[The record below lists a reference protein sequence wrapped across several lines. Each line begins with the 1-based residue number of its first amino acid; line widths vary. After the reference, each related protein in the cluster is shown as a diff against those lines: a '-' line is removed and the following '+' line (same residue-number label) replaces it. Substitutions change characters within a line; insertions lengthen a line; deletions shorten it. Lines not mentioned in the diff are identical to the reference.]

1 MKVIKYP
8 ILFIIFLIIS
18 CSKPATKTP
27 RDVLHLYKKAI
38 KNNDPRLAYS
48 LLDKET
54 QTKIPFSFFKK
65 RWEKYKKELVYQ
77 AALLDKSSVKQRVSI
92 NFENNTRIE
101 MVTEKDKWK
110 VKESPG
116 LSPSPATPQQLI
128 AGMVK
133 SLERLDM
140 STYISYLSPAY
151 RQKYMADI
159 RKKLEYLK
167 KAQER
172 LENRKQEVGEE
183 IEVNL
188 NPKISIILRK
198 QGKVWRVESWQY
210 KNK

>member
-1 MKVIKYP
+1 MKVIKYSLLLI
-8 ILFIIFLIIS
+8 ILLIIS
-18 CSKPATKTP
+18 CSKSSTKTP
-27 RDVLHLYKKAI
+27 RDLLLLYKKAI
-38 KNNDPRLAYS
+38 NNNDPQLAYS
-48 LLDKET
+48 LLDKKT
-54 QTKIPFSFFKK
+54 RDKIPFSFFEK
-65 RWEKYKKELVYQ
+65 RWKKYKKELEYQ
-77 AALLDKSSVKQRVSI
+77 ASLLEKSSVEQRVSF

-101 MVTEKDKWK
+101 MVTEKDEWK

-116 LSPSPATPQQLI
+116 LSPAPATPQQLI

-133 SLERLDM
+133 SLEKLDM

-151 RQKYMADI
+151 RQKYMDDI
-159 RKKLEYLK
+159 RKKLKYLK

-172 LENRKQEVGEE
+172 LENRKQEVGKE